1 MQILQYAVYRFITM
15 LATLVVVSA
24 LVFFIMNL
32 PPGDYLS
39 NLIAELQATGQSDG
53 IDKVEFLRR
62 EYSLDQPLWKQ
73 YLIWKGFFPGPNGF
87 SGILQGDFGWS
98 FEFYRPV
105 SEVVGGALWLTVLVN
120 IAAVLFVY
128 IVALPLGILAAV
140 K

>member
-73 YLIWKGFFPGPNGF
+73 YLIWMGFFPGPNGF
-87 SGILQGDFGWS
+87 SGIIQGDFGWS
-98 FEFYRPV
+98 FEFDRPV
-105 SEVVGGALWLTVLVN
+105 SEIVGGALCLSVLAN
-120 IAAVLFVY
+120 GAAVLLV
-128 IVALPLGILAAV
+128 
-140 K
+140 